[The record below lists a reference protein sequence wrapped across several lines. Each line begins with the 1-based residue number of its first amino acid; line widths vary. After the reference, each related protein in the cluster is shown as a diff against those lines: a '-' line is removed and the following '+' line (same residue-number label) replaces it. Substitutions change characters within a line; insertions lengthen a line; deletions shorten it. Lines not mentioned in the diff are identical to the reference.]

1 MKVKIINKIFFC
13 FLIFLLIHLFAGFT
27 EKENDSPKRIKILL
41 TQQEDKTILKI
52 SNANLLRKTKKDSI
66 HYYQIFLYQ
75 KETFVEKIA
84 EEVYK
89 VDLNYD
95 FWGDNYLVMEQGKV
109 SDIKKGSTEEIPF
122 VTKINLN
129 TDYFLKD
136 KKYLIKLI
144 YFMTDKKT
152 TWGYLID
159 KFFFLG
165 KKKNWTFYSNTLK
178 IN

>member
-1 MKVKIINKIFFC
+1 MKKVFFC
-13 FLIFLLIHLFAGFT
+13 FLVFLLIHLFADFI
-27 EKENDSPKRIKILL
+27 EQENDSPKKIKILL
-41 TQQEDKTILKI
+41 TQKKGKTVLKI

-75 KETFVEKIA
+75 KEFFLGKVA
-84 EEVYK
+84 EEIYK

-95 FWGDNYLVMEQGKV
+95 FLGDNYLVMEQGKI
-109 SDIKKGSTEEIPF
+109 SEIKRGSTEEIPF

-136 KKYLIKLI
+136 KKYLIKLV

-152 TWGYLID
+152 IWGYLID
-159 KFFFLG
+159 KFFFLR
-165 KKKNWTFYSNTLK
+165 KKKIWTFYSNILK

>member
-1 MKVKIINKIFFC
+1 MKIKLINKVFFC
-13 FLIFLLIHLFAGFT
+13 FLVFLLIYLSADFK
-27 EKENDSPKRIKILL
+27 EKENNSPKKMKILL
-41 TQQEDKTILKI
+41 TQQKDKTILKI

-75 KETFVEKIA
+75 KETFLGKIA

-95 FWGDNYLVMEQGKV
+95 FWGDNYLVVEQGKV
-109 SDIKKGSTEEIPF
+109 SDIKKGNMEEIPL

-136 KKYLIKLI
+136 KKYLIKLV

-152 TWGYLID
+152 IWGYLID
-159 KFFFLG
+159 KFFFLR